1 MMLLEI
7 VKSSKMGITIDALII
22 EEKCTFI
29 ISFFEGV
36 TEKRI
41 TFSFQ
46 GDET

>member
-1 MMLLEI
+1 MLLEI
-7 VKSSKMGITIDALII
+7 IKRSKMDITIDALII

-29 ISFFEGV
+29 ISFLEGV

-46 GDET
+46 EDKT